1 MKQRAILADLSMEK
15 LVELTGALG
24 QKPFRAKQL
33 FHWVH
38 QRNTCNPTE
47 MDNLPKGFR
56 EDLQARFN
64 PEPLSLKN
72 SLPSADG
79 AIKYGWLNPEDCP
92 IEAVMMPGFGY
103 GTAVCVSCQS
113 GCPMACKF
121 CETGYMGLNSWLSPG
136 QILLQL
142 YESEKLSGLV
152 ADRMV
157 FMGMGEPLLNLRA
170 VRHVVE
176 ILTSEDGR
184 AWSPR
189 RITVSTVGLSTPMV
203 KLARTFPRVNLAL
216 SLHFTQ
222 DHQRKAHMPQAD
234 SDISK
239 LAEALYFYRRTNGG
253 KVTIEYTLIN
263 GVNDSDADA
272 KRLAS
277 FANFNE
283 MDLQSELVQE
293 ANETPFLPRLQPLPI
308 HVNLIAFNPIS
319 SASYQA
325 SKEGRIDS
333 FAQLLT
339 TSNVPVTVRHS
350 RGADV
355 KAACGQ
361 LGAQL
366 LSDKRKK

>member
-1 MKQRAILADLSMEK
+1 MARS
-15 LVELTGALG
+15 LG
-24 QKPFRAKQL
+24 HKPFRAKQL

-38 QRNTCNPTE
+38 QRNTSNPGD
-47 MDNLPKGFR
+47 MDNLPK
-56 EDLQARFN
+56 DLRNEILERFN
-64 PEPLSLKN
+64 PGPLSLKT
-72 SLPSADG
+72 SVESEDG
-79 AIKYGWLNPEDCP
+79 AIKYGWLNPEGFP

-142 YESEKLSGLV
+142 YEAEKLSGLT

-170 VRHVVE
+170 VRHVVDV
-176 ILTSEDGR
+176 LTSEEGR
-184 AWSPR
+184 AWSAR
-189 RITVSTVGLSTPMV
+189 RITLSTVGLAAPMV

-222 DHQRKAHMPQAD
+222 DHQRQKHMPKAD
-234 SDISK
+234 SDIGK
-239 LAEALYFYRRTNGG
+239 LAEALYFYRRFNGG

-263 GVNDSDADA
+263 GVNDTDADA
-272 KRLAS
+272 KRLVS
-277 FANFNE
+277 FAHFND
-283 MDLQSELVQE
+283 MDKQSELVQE
-293 ANETPFLPRLQPLPI
+293 ANETPLLPRLQPLPI
-308 HVNLIAFNPIS
+308 LVNLIAYNAIP
-319 SASYQA
+319 SASYKG
-325 SKEGRIDS
+325 SKEDRIDS
-333 FAQLLT
+333 FAQSLT
-339 TSNVPVTVRHS
+339 KSSVPVTVRRS

-361 LGAQL
+361 LGAEL
-366 LSDKRKK
+366 LSKQNRGLIG